1 MTLENALLAALSA
14 VTTALCWSVKI
25 LYLRLQKAESTVE
38 ALRALLEALNH
49 DHGEASAKV
58 EMYQRCPRQTDCPF
72 FQPKPKTT

>member
-38 ALRALLEALNH
+38 ALRMALDSLHH

-58 EMYQRCPRQTDCPF
+58 EMYQRCPRRGDCPF
-72 FQPKPKTT
+72 FSPTP